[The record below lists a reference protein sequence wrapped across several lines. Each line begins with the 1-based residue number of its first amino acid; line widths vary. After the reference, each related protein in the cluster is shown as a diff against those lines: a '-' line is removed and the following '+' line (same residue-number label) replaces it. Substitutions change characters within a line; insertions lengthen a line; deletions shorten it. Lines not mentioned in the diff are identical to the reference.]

1 MVIYTIKVVYQIY
14 PKSFCD
20 SDGNGEGDLK
30 GITSKLDYLQDL
42 GVELLV
48 ICNLTGEDQ
57 TVTIDNQWKNILLSN
72 RAHTAFDGKLLPYD
86 CIVLTK

>member
-1 MVIYTIKVVYQIY
+1 M
-14 PKSFCD
+14 
-20 SDGNGEGDLK
+20 
-30 GITSKLDYLQDL
+30 
-42 GVELLV
+42 ELLV

-72 RAHTAFDGKLLPYD
+72 RAHPAFDGKLLPYD